1 MNQKPTLERIITVG
15 VQALLVITLL
25 FLVNRWLGVPLVVN
39 GAISL
44 LLLTGVVSALVQSSR
59 KL

>member
-1 MNQKPTLERIITVG
+1 MNQKPTLERIVTAG
-15 VQALLVITLL
+15 AQALLVITAL
-25 FLVNRWLGVPLVVN
+25 FLVNRWLGVPLVID

-44 LLLTGVVSALVQSSR
+44 LMLTGVVAALVQSVR

>member
-1 MNQKPTLERIITVG
+1 MNQKPTPQRIITVG
-15 VQALLVITLL
+15 AL
-25 FLVNRWLGVPLVVN
+25 FLVNRWLGVPLVIN

-44 LLLTGVVSALVQSSR
+44 LLLTGVVAALVESGK

>member
-1 MNQKPTLERIITVG
+1 MNQKPTLERIVTVG
-15 VQALLVITLL
+15 AQALLVITVL
-25 FLVNRWLGVPLVVN
+25 FLVNRWLGVPLVID

-44 LLLTGVVSALVQSSR
+44 LMLTGVVAALVQNIR

>member
-15 VQALLVITLL
+15 AQALLLITAL
-25 FLVNRWLGVPLVVN
+25 FLVNRWLGIPLVIN

-44 LLLTGVVSALVQSSR
+44 LLLTGVVAALVESG
-59 KL
+59 KKP

>member
-1 MNQKPTLERIITVG
+1 MNQKPTLESIVTVG
-15 VQALLVITLL
+15 ALALLVISVL
-25 FLVNRWLGVPLVVN
+25 FLVNHWLGVPLVID

-44 LLLTGVVSALVQSSR
+44 LMLTGVVAALVQSIR